1 MIISGG
7 LNIYPKEI
15 ENFLDGIEGI
25 EESAVIGI
33 QNKDFGEAVLAVI
46 VQKKGY
52 DLKEKDIIQ
61 NVKDNLANFKV
72 PKRVVIVDDLPRN
85 TMGKWVK
92 FKKMY

>member
-15 ENFLDGIEGI
+15 ENFLDGLEGV

-33 QNKDFGEAVLAVI
+33 QHKDFGEAVLAVI

-85 TMGKWVK
+85 TMGKV
-92 FKKMY
+92 

>member
-52 DLKEKDIIQ
+52 DLNEKDIIQ
-61 NVKDNLANFKV
+61 NVKDNLDNFKV
-72 PKRVVIVDDLPRN
+72 PKRVFIVDDLPRN
-85 TMGKWVK
+85 TMGKV
-92 FKKMY
+92 

>member
-15 ENFLDGIEGI
+15 ENFLDGIEGV

-33 QNKDFGEAVLAVI
+33 QNKDFGEAVLAFI

-61 NVKDNLANFKV
+61 NVKDNLAYFKV
-72 PKRVVIVDDLPRN
+72 PERVVIFVDLPRN
-85 TMGKWVK
+85 TMGKV
-92 FKKMY
+92 

>member
-61 NVKDNLANFKV
+61 NVKDNLAKFKV

>member
-15 ENFLDGIEGI
+15 ENFLDGIEGV

-61 NVKDNLANFKV
+61 NVKDNLAYFKV
-72 PKRVVIVDDLPRN
+72 PERVVIFVDLPRN
-85 TMGKWVK
+85 TMGKV
-92 FKKMY
+92 

>member
-15 ENFLDGIEGI
+15 ENFLDGIEGV
-25 EESAVIGI
+25 EESTVIGI

-61 NVKDNLANFKV
+61 NVKDNLAKFKV

-85 TMGKWVK
+85 TMGKV
-92 FKKMY
+92 

>member
-15 ENFLDGIEGI
+15 ENFLDRIEGV

-85 TMGKWVK
+85 TMGKV
-92 FKKMY
+92 

>member
-15 ENFLDGIEGI
+15 ENLLDGI
-25 EESAVIGI
+25 ESAVIGI
-33 QNKDFGEAVLAVI
+33 QNKDFGEAVLAVN

-85 TMGKWVK
+85 TMGKV
-92 FKKMY
+92 

>member
-15 ENFLDGIEGI
+15 ENFLDGIEGV
-25 EESAVIGI
+25 EPSAVIGI

-85 TMGKWVK
+85 TMGKV
-92 FKKMY
+92 